1 MPGEQDDPYV
11 LDSDVEDNA
20 RPARSTHTVRDI
32 VDLTQS
38 TPPSPRLLLTQAS
51 LRPRSTST
59 KGQSSLDSLPSRLA
73 VIAPKVSP
81 SGTPSHSS
89 TPPGASR
96 GSPIL
101 FKNASRASISTP
113 GPLIKTSPHSS
124 SKGVLVIPQDRGKLV
139 SSLLSDEEEEEE
151 DEDEEFEDNE
161 DLTLAPGTPSKL
173 SPRGRQIHQK
183 EESQTSIGTSSPLV
197 TRLKERRSRSRNVH
211 SEIKTRDAS
220 PREEMWR
227 RSLSNYKENNDQEDP
242 IARIEECLQNLEDTM
257 REDCA
262 LTVRY
267 LLQDAKNAVENSTLP
282 FIDESSPFA
291 SKESVFVQPG
301 GMSLPQGCVSI
312 KMESYVCARASLS

>member
-51 LRPRSTST
+51 LCPRSTST
-59 KGQSSLDSLPSRLA
+59 KGQSSLDGLPSRLA

-81 SGTPSHSS
+81 SGTSSHGS

-101 FKNASRASISTP
+101 FKNTSKASISTP

-124 SKGVLVIPQDRGKLV
+124 SKGILVTPQERGNLV

-151 DEDEEFEDNE
+151 EDEEFEDNE

-173 SPRGRQIHQK
+173 SSRGRQIHQK

-211 SEIKTRDAS
+211 SEIKTREAS

-227 RSLSNYKENNDQEDP
+227 RSLSNYKEINDQEDP
-242 IARIEECLQNLEDTM
+242 TARIEECLQNLEDTM

-301 GMSLPQGCVSI
+301 GMTLPRGCVSI

>member
-59 KGQSSLDSLPSRLA
+59 KGQSSLDGLPSRLA

-81 SGTPSHSS
+81 SGTSSHGS

-101 FKNASRASISTP
+101 FKNTSKASISTP

-124 SKGVLVIPQDRGKLV
+124 SKGILVTPQERGNLV

-151 DEDEEFEDNE
+151 EDEEFEDNE

-173 SPRGRQIHQK
+173 SSRGRQIHQK

-211 SEIKTRDAS
+211 SEIKTREAS

-227 RSLSNYKENNDQEDP
+227 RSLSNYKEINDQEDP
-242 IARIEECLQNLEDTM
+242 TARIEECLQNLEDTM

-301 GMSLPQGCVSI
+301 GMTLPRGCVSI